1 MVLLESILRSFCDG
15 LLRKDS
21 LKNSKRTKDLVCWVE
36 FLGLE
41 FNEGMLLIDG
51 SPLKGFEVAKS
62 EAVSEGM
69 PELFMC

>member
-1 MVLLESILRSFCDG
+1 MLLKSIQRSFCDR
-15 LLRKDS
+15 LLQTDS
-21 LKNSKRTKDLVCWVE
+21 LENSKRTKDLVCWVE

-51 SPLKGFEVAKS
+51 SSLNGFKVTES